1 MCLLETS
8 WQDEQVKL
16 AEKNAIIVRLL
27 EMENDGLIILNDSQV
42 KVTDKGRPF
51 IRNIAMAFDL
61 RMIRHQPESRIFS
74 MTI

>member
-1 MCLLETS
+1 
-8 WQDEQVKL
+8 
-16 AEKNAIIVRLL
+16 
-27 EMENDGLIILNDSQV
+27 MENDGLIILNDSQV
-42 KVTDKGRPF
+42 KVTEKGRPF